1 MVASNTAALG
11 LDIDGTLNTGDPT
24 AIRRLLRH
32 ARSSGVDVHINTA
45 RPPIYCAD
53 PDRDTT
59 AVAPRAKHH
68 CLVHRDPPTSK
79 VLNMRR
85 IQKLSGVQNPK
96 CNILVDDRPE
106 NIEAVRRHGFSG
118 VLVDERTGI
127 DTAATEA
134 TMRILDECAS
144 ARPAARDGAKRRSRF
159 RLMLVVVILFLVGVL
174 VYGS

>member
-24 AIRRLLRH
+24 AIRQLLRH

-53 PDRDTT
+53 PDQDTT

-85 IQKLSGVQNPK
+85 IQQLSGVENPR

-127 DTAATEA
+127 DATAAEA
-134 TMRILDECAS
+134 TMRILDECA
-144 ARPAARDGAKRRSRF
+144 ATKGPIGRAKRRSHF
-159 RLMLVVVILFLVGVL
+159 RLALIVVILFLLCVL
-174 VYGS
+174 MCT